1 MIRFYLIPS
10 LLDSDDE
17 HSNDSLSSDE
27 TDHNNDNDDI
37 NNHHINSPNFKTI
50 SIPSSS
56 TSYPP
61 FHFRHA
67 SAKPTSA
74 GGSATF
80 RFNGNSSTTS
90 SPSRSFIKLPT
101 SISRASTLNNIG
113 HSPGSASLS
122 ASPRSSFIHHTLT
135 SGCDLGK
142 KLKDHTPRETVIQA
156 LLSLESAPAAAT
168 NGASAATN
176 SSNSSNSS
184 VVGGA
189 GEDAIQFLRQ
199 VSSIGGSGSGIVAE
213 LSNVSQAVAYSN
225 CTISRLLHEN
235 GL

>member
-1 MIRFYLIPS
+1 MICFYLIPS

-27 TDHNNDNDDI
+27 TDYNNDNDDI

-61 FHFRHA
+61 FQFRHQC
-67 SAKPTSA
+67 KTNL
-74 GGSATF
+74 
-80 RFNGNSSTTS
+80 R
-90 SPSRSFIKLPT
+90 RLPT

-156 LLSLESAPAAAT
+156 LLSLESAAAAAT

-213 LSNVSQAVAYSN
+213 LSNVSRAVAYSN